1 MISEAKVDDS
11 FPFGNF
17 LIGDFSKPHR
27 LDLDSLSRGMLL
39 YIREDILSNLLEVET
54 KPIESVYAEINLYN
68 DKRLV
73 NCSYNP
79 HKNMI
84 GNHILA
90 LSEKLDV
97 YSSCYNIFIILGHFN
112 IEIKQQQFKAFC
124 DNYGLKSDIRQP
136 TCYIKKK
143 QPPRGVL
150 KNSCSENTQQIYRR
164 TPMPKSDFNKVAK
177 HGTSAWLFSCKFA
190 AYFQKTFSQEHLWVA
205 ASEKR

>member
-11 FPFGNF
+11 LPLGNF
-17 LIGDFSKPHR
+17 LIGGFSKPHR
-27 LDLDSLSRGMLL
+27 LDRDLLSRGMSL
-39 YIREDILSNLLEVET
+39 YIREDILSNLLGVET
-54 KPIESVYAEINLYN
+54 KPIEGVYAEINLHN
-68 DKRLV
+68 DKWLV
-73 NCSYNP
+73 NCPYNP

-97 YSSCYNIFIILGHFN
+97 YSSCYNIFIILDHFN

-124 DNYGLKSDIRQP
+124 DNYGLKSHIRQP

-150 KNSCSENTQQIYRR
+150 KNSCSENMQQIYRR

-177 HGTSAWLFSCKFA
+177 HGTSAWVFSCKFA